1 MNLPR
6 NGRVVVIDD
15 LIEEGLP
22 LVKLLSKNGVSTTY
36 FTGLDKDELPTEP
49 LADIRLVFLDMV
61 IGTSQP
67 DKNKLATVLN
77 ILKKI
82 IGRQNSPYILIAW
95 TKHKELIQEIQK
107 FSEIA
112 PPFIT
117 LDLEKSK
124 CRNEDG
130 GYDLEKIESKLEEIL
145 EEFGTFHLFV
155 LWENIVHQSTNQ
167 IMKEFS
173 SLYPADDKWSENLS
187 NVFYQ
192 CAIAYAGKQLDKNDS
207 KDIIHNG
214 LLTFNRSFMDTLE
227 NSIQEFN
234 PAGIKINFNPVKNLP
249 VGVCARIN
257 SKLLLQESSGNN
269 AIYPGNIYEIE
280 KRSLFEID
288 IAELFNKEFD
298 KYKDKDDLLNQVK
311 HIMLEV
317 SPSCDFAQDKWKR
330 SRILHGVI
338 WPEEYCQKIKKCEY
352 IYVSPYLERNGSI
365 FKIVFDLR
373 YFTSRAFDN
382 IRDKR
387 ASFRLKHDLLVD
399 IQSQLA
405 RHINR
410 PGVISLEAN

>member
-6 NGRVVVIDD
+6 YGRVVVIDD
-15 LIEEGLP
+15 EEAEGLP
-22 LVKLLSKNGVSTTY
+22 LIKLLSKNGVSTTY
-36 FTGLDKDELPTEP
+36 FTGLDKDELPPEP
-49 LADIRLVFLDMV
+49 LTDIRLVFLDIV
-61 IGTSQP
+61 IGVRQP
-67 DKNKLATVLN
+67 DKSQVSTILN

-95 TKHKELIQEIQK
+95 TKHEELIQEIQK

-112 PPFIT
+112 LPFIT
-117 LDLEKSK
+117 LNLEKSK
-124 CRNEDG
+124 CKKSDG
-130 GYDLEKIESKLEEIL
+130 SFDLEKIETKLKERMESV
-145 EEFGTFHLFV
+145 GAFHLFV

-167 IMKEFS
+167 IIKEFS
-173 SLYPADDKWSENLS
+173 SLYPADDQWSENLS
-187 NVFYQ
+187 NVVYKL
-192 CAIAYAGKQLDKNDS
+192 ALAYAGKQLDKNDS

-227 NSIQEFN
+227 NAVQEFD
-234 PAGIKINFNPVKNLP
+234 PGEIKINFDSAQDIPIEVR
-249 VGVCARIN
+249 ARIN

-280 KRSLFEID
+280 ERSLSEID

-317 SPSCDFAQDKWKR
+317 SPPCDFAQDKWRR
-330 SRILHGVI
+330 SRILHGVM
-338 WPEEYCQKIKKCEY
+338 WPQKHCHKIKKCEY
-352 IYVSPYLERNGSI
+352 IYISPDLEKNGSI
-365 FKIVFDLR
+365 FKLVFDLR
-373 YFTSRAFDN
+373 YFTSQAFDT
-382 IRDKR
+382 IRKKK

-399 IQSQLA
+399 IQSHLA